1 MLKQLEI
8 KKRKIRISERSNFIL
23 GTKMLNNELLRL
35 AKFIFMFV
43 IEVIRVLSNFLF
55 VLFYGRFVNEI
66 TIGINQKFFRYIE
79 DKFDFQMKDWEGK
92 LISYSYL
99 PLFLSPF
106 NSRLFIYAFRKIHL
120 LNLCHSSF
128 IHGILINIY

>member
-99 PLFLSPF
+99 PLILDYS
-106 NSRLFIYAFRKIHL
+106 YM
-120 LNLCHSSF
+120 HSLKF
-128 IHGILINIY
+128 TY